1 MSKPS
6 TRMHEV
12 YDTTFGLIRH
22 CGSQRSCQRFAA
34 SSNRKDL
41 IVRVAA
47 R

>member
-12 YDTTFGLIRH
+12 YDTTFGLIRY
-22 CGSQRSCQRFAA
+22 CGAQRACQRFAA
-34 SSNRKDL
+34 ASNRRDW
-41 IVRVAA
+41 IVRVAG